1 MADGLRTGR
10 RTVLLG
16 APGSGK
22 GTQAERVA
30 AVLAVPAIS
39 TGEMLRQ
46 AVALGSELGERVQS
60 VMSAGLLVDDELMG
74 EVVRERLSRGD
85 ARCGFILDGYPRTIA
100 QAETLESLLAAG
112 DGGLDAVVLL
122 DVPQETLVRRA
133 LGRRRADDREEVIRQ
148 RLELYRQKTEPLV
161 GRYADRGLLARV
173 DGDRPIDDVTRAILD
188 VLAP

>member
-1 MADGLRTGR
+1 VARGL

-46 AVALGSELGERVQS
+46 AVAAGSELGERVQS

-74 EVVRERLSRGD
+74 EVVRERLSRTD

-133 LGRRRADDREEVIRQ
+133 LGRQRADDREEVIRQ

-173 DGDRPIDDVTRAILD
+173 DGDRPIDDVTRAILG
-188 VLAP
+188 VLTP